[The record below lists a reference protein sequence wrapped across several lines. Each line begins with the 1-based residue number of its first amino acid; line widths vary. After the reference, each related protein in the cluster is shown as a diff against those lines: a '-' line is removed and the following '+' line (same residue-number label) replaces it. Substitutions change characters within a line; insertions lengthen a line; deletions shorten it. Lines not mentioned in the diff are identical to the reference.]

1 LSNIYDY
8 FTKKQF
14 DQISHQDYAENERV
28 IEAYG
33 KYIGVLTR
41 QQAQALRNTMDILV
55 AMQAQIENLMQEY
68 KLLLTEYNKMVID
81 ATRFLEAER
90 KGVKYS
96 PETYDLYV
104 DKDGH
109 CWVVPKSSQKGYKSY

>member
-1 LSNIYDY
+1 VYVRKKGGNHLSNIYDY

-55 AMQAQIENLMQEY
+55 AMQADQVHIC
-68 KLLLTEYNKMVID
+68 V
-81 ATRFLEAER
+81 
-90 KGVKYS
+90 
-96 PETYDLYV
+96 
-104 DKDGH
+104 
-109 CWVVPKSSQKGYKSY
+109 